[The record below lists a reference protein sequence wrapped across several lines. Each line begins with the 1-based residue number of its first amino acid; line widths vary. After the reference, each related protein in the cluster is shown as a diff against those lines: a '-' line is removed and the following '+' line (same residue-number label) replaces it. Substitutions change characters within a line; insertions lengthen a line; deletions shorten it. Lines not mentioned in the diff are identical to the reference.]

1 MPGNYVTNYNIF
13 LCYLSSYNFGEVI
26 IMKEPKEKLI
36 ITKKLKGEDGHKVFS
51 VRLKDETVEKLD
63 VLSKESNRTRND
75 LINMLLDY
83 ALVNYVV
90 T

>member
-1 MPGNYVTNYNIF
+1 
-13 LCYLSSYNFGEVI
+13 
-26 IMKEPKEKLI
+26 MKEPKEKLI

-90 T
+90 K